1 MSMEGSE
8 MGVRINGSESLA
20 TSLRTRDAVLPGVMT
35 LLLVAVFSY
44 LSPGLS
50 LIVTFVPAIILAY
63 VCYLL
68 TSFQQMPEP
77 SRVLPVYLIAFGV
90 QFLHFAEEFTTEFY
104 TRWPV
109 EVFNAAPFEL
119 TTFVQINMVSY
130 AAFALGAVAIY
141 RGIRGPMLIVW
152 FFTLMGVIG
161 NGILHPIYPILATG
175 EFGYFPGLYTST
187 IYLILG
193 PILCYRLWEVRTDS
207 SSDVNRGVETNPKA
221 ESSQ

>member
-1 MSMEGSE
+1 
-8 MGVRINGSESLA
+8 MGVRINESKSLA
-20 TSLRTRDAVLPGVMT
+20 TALRTREAILPGVMT
-35 LLLVAVFSY
+35 LILVAIFTY

-50 LIVTFVPAIILAY
+50 LIVTFVPAIVLAY

-77 SRVLPVYLIAFGV
+77 RRVLPVYLVAFGV

-119 TTFVQINMVSY
+119 STFVQINMVSY
-130 AAFALGAVAIY
+130 AAFALGAIAIY
-141 RGIRGPMLIVW
+141 RGTKGPMLIVW

-161 NGILHPIYPILATG
+161 NGILHPVYPILATG
-175 EFGYFPGLYTST
+175 EFGYFPGLYTSV

-193 PILCYRLWEVRTDS
+193 PILFHRLWEVRSDS
-207 SSDVNRGVETNPKA
+207 DSDVNNDVETNSKA
-221 ESSQ
+221 GGSQ

>member
-1 MSMEGSE
+1 
-8 MGVRINGSESLA
+8 MGVRINESESLVSA
-20 TSLRTRDAVLPGVMT
+20 LRTQEAILPGAMT
-35 LLLVAVFSY
+35 LILVAVFTY

-50 LIVTFVPAIILAY
+50 LIVTFVPAIVLAY

-119 TTFVQINMVSY
+119 STFVQINMVSY

-141 RGIRGPMLIVW
+141 RGIKGPMLIVW

-161 NGILHPIYPILATG
+161 NGILHPIYPVLATG
-175 EFGYFPGLYTST
+175 EFGYFPGLYTSV
-187 IYLILG
+187 IYLIL
-193 PILCYRLWEVRTDS
+193 
-207 SSDVNRGVETNPKA
+207 
-221 ESSQ
+221 

>member
-1 MSMEGSE
+1 MD
-8 MGVRINGSESLA
+8 VRINEFEGIPA
-20 TSLRTRDAVLPGVMT
+20 TLRSRDAILPGVMT
-35 LLLVAVFSY
+35 LILVATFTY

-68 TSFQQMPEP
+68 TSFQQMPES
-77 SRVLPVYLIAFGV
+77 SRVLPVYLVAFAV
-90 QFLHFAEEFTTEFY
+90 QFLHFAEEFSTGFY

-141 RGIRGPMLIVW
+141 RGIKGPMLIVW

-161 NGILHPIYPILATG
+161 NGILHPVYPLLATG
-175 EFGYFPGLYTST
+175 EFGYFPGLYTSL

-193 PILCYRLWEVRTDS
+193 PILFFRLWEVRSDS
-207 SSDVNRGVETNPKA
+207 GGDVSHNVEANSKA
-221 ESSQ
+221 GSGQ

>member
-1 MSMEGSE
+1 MD
-8 MGVRINGSESLA
+8 VRINESESLMTA
-20 TSLRTRDAVLPGVMT
+20 LSTRDAIFPGVMT
-35 LLLVAVFSY
+35 LTLVAIFTY

-68 TSFQQMPEP
+68 TSFQQMPDP
-77 SRVLPVYLIAFGV
+77 SRVLPVYLVAFGV

-141 RGIRGPMLIVW
+141 RGIKGPMLIVW

-161 NGILHPIYPILATG
+161 NGILHPVYPILATG
-175 EFGYFPGLYTST
+175 EFGYFPGLYTSV

-193 PILCYRLWEVRTDS
+193 PILFHRLWEVRSDS
-207 SSDVNRGVETNPKA
+207 GSGVNRDVETNSNA
-221 ESSQ
+221 GSSQ

>member
-1 MSMEGSE
+1 
-8 MGVRINGSESLA
+8 MGVRINELEGIRA
-20 TSLRTRDAVLPGVMT
+20 KLRSRDAILPGVMT
-35 LLLVAVFSY
+35 LILEATFAY

-68 TSFQQMPEP
+68 TSFRQMPDP
-77 SRVLPVYLIAFGV
+77 SRVLPVYLVAFGV
-90 QFLHFAEEFTTEFY
+90 QFLHFAEEFSTGFY

-141 RGIRGPMLIVW
+141 RGIKGPMLIVW

-161 NGILHPIYPILATG
+161 NGVLHPVYPILATG
-175 EFGYFPGLYTST
+175 EFGYFPGLYTSVS
-187 IYLILG
+187 YLILG
-193 PILCYRLWEVRTDS
+193 PILFSRLWEVRSDS
-207 SSDVNRGVETNPKA
+207 GSAVNHDVETNSKA
-221 ESSQ
+221 GSSQ

>member
-1 MSMEGSE
+1 
-8 MGVRINGSESLA
+8 MGVRINESQDLTA
-20 TSLRTRDAVLPGVMT
+20 ALRTREAILPGVMT
-35 LLLVAVFSY
+35 LVLVATFTY

-77 SRVLPVYLIAFGV
+77 GRVLPIYLVAFGV
-90 QFLHFAEEFTTEFY
+90 QFLHFAEEFTTGFY

-119 TTFVQINMVSY
+119 STFVQINMISY
-130 AAFALGAVAIY
+130 AAFALGAIAIY
-141 RGIRGPMLIVW
+141 RGIKGPMLIVW

-161 NGILHPIYPILATG
+161 NGILHPLYPVLATG
-175 EFGYFPGLYTST
+175 EFGYFPGLYTSV
-187 IYLILG
+187 IYLVLG
-193 PILCYRLWEVRTDS
+193 PLLFSRLWEVRRDS
-207 SSDVNRGVETNPKA
+207 GSGHEHDA
-221 ESSQ
+221 EISNKSGSNQ